1 MLHPQMK
8 KIRSKKLGV
17 LVRDAREAS
26 GKSIKECAAALGVT
40 PGIFG
45 SFERGTRAPSLPQLE
60 VFAYYLD
67 VPLDH
72 FWGSTAISEQPPPTS
87 ELDVDGLLQLRQE
100 TIGARL
106 AAVRTEANLS
116 LKELSGKTGISSRRL
131 RSFETG
137 KQPVPLPELEALLN
151 ALDRPLKEFLEQEG
165 PVQGWMS
172 EKDAVQLFLELP
184 PDLQAF
190 VCKPLNRPF
199 LEVAQRLS
207 QLPVDKLREVAEGL
221 LEITF

>member
-8 KIRSKKLGV
+8 TIRSKKLGV
-17 LVRDAREAS
+17 LIRDAREAS
-26 GKSIKECAAALGVT
+26 GKSIKECARALGVT

-60 VFAYYLD
+60 VYAYYLD

-72 FWGSTAISEQPPPTS
+72 FWGSIAISEQPPPTS
-87 ELDVDGLLQLRQE
+87 QLDVEDLLQLRQE
-100 TIGARL
+100 TIGGRL
-106 AAVRTEANLS
+106 EQARTEAGLT

-131 RSFETG
+131 SSFESG
-137 KQPVPLPELEALLN
+137 EQPIPLPELEALMTE
-151 ALDRPLKEFLEQEG
+151 LDQPLKEFLDQEG

-207 QLPVDKLREVAEGL
+207 QLPVNKLREVAEGL